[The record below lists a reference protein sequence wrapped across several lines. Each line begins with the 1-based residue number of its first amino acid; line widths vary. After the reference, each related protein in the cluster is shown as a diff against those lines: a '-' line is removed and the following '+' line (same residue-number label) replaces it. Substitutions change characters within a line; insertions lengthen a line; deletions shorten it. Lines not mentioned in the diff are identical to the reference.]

1 MKLTLEYLATLKV
14 KMPILGDVY
23 ELKYAF
29 EEVFRF
35 EGNVSSIERKFTIR
49 EKNPENFY
57 QRKGDLSICFV
68 ERTLIY
74 INYYYKRTDM
84 QEYLHNIVE
93 FSRGYKGNA
102 FFFARK
108 HRKFT
113 NDIIDG
119 KRTRTT
125 MFLHCSYSSVSTI
138 SLSEIRLN
146 TELLSDYTNKLRRKH
161 NIYFLT
167 ISYHVQPTS

>member
-14 KMPILGDVY
+14 KMPILGNVY

-49 EKNPENFY
+49 EENPENFY

-68 ERTLIY
+68 ERILIY

-93 FSRGYKGNA
+93 FSRGYKG
-102 FFFARK
+102 
-108 HRKFT
+108 H
-113 NDIIDG
+113 
-119 KRTRTT
+119 
-125 MFLHCSYSSVSTI
+125 
-138 SLSEIRLN
+138 
-146 TELLSDYTNKLRRKH
+146 NK
-161 NIYFLT
+161 
-167 ISYHVQPTS
+167 